1 MVARGGPERQRHDRP
16 RLSDAAGASEQLVTP
31 MPGERDKGA
40 PCPQAGIV
48 LSLAFEHVVWLGG
61 GTGSGKSTVARLL
74 AARQGLRCFRVD
86 DFWYAHD
93 ARLDETRLTPDEQW
107 LGLTPEEQAAAF
119 EETSRRRFQLV
130 LADLVA
136 LPTRPG
142 IVVEG
147 PQILPDLLPPGAA
160 AVFLVPTAELQR
172 SLLAQRPLPPT
183 ANPRLALENRIEK
196 DRLFAERVASQAAA
210 RGYELVRVD
219 GRRSPDELTDAVE
232 QALRPGLD
240 PNGGQTDL
248 RSARRWENDILARN
262 VRSWLASTD
271 TLAEPPASY
280 AFVCEC
286 GRRGCAEQVL
296 LSLDEYD
303 ATRRAVS
310 PLHAADDAPPR
321 VENDERSP
329 AQQ

>member
-1 MVARGGPERQRHDRP
+1 M
-16 RLSDAAGASEQLVTP
+16 
-31 MPGERDKGA
+31 
-40 PCPQAGIV
+40 
-48 LSLAFEHVVWLGG
+48 AFEHVVWLGG

-74 AARQGLRCFRVD
+74 AARHGLRCFRVD

-93 ARLDETRLTPDEQW
+93 ARLDEPRLTPDEQW

-147 PQILPDLLPPGAA
+147 PQILPDLLPSGAA

-172 SLLAQRPLPPT
+172 SLLAQRPLPPR
-183 ANPRLALENRIEK
+183 ANPHLALENRIEK

-210 RGYELVRVD
+210 RGFELVRVD
-219 GRRSPDELTDAVE
+219 GRRPPDELTDAVE
-232 QALRPGLD
+232 RALGSGLD
-240 PNGGQTDL
+240 SNGGQADL
-248 RSARRWENDILARN
+248 HSARRWENDVFARN

-271 TLAEPPASY
+271 TLAEPPARYS
-280 AFVCEC
+280 FVCEC

-296 LSLDEYD
+296 LSLDEYE
-303 ATRRAVS
+303 ATRRALA
-310 PLHAADDAPPR
+310 PLHAADGDSHR
-321 VENDERSP
+321 VEDDERSP
-329 AQQ
+329 GQQ